1 MKDNQRACKEKK
13 RRDAAEVRKKA
24 TPFSEQRYHP
34 R

>member
-1 MKDNQRACKEKK
+1 MEDNQRACKQNK

-24 TPFSEQRYHP
+24 TPFFEQRYHA